1 MPHLTLTVQTPPEPW
16 SYARRIPV
24 VPPAAL
30 AGQMPVALVVGIDM
44 EVQAGEIGLFLEGA
58 EGVQLC
64 KETRLEAGALET
76 VRLSCEAG
84 AAATL
89 IIRNG
94 ALPGVSSA
102 RFSLAEPALT
112 YRIDTTGHL
121 AAILPDLLREPG
133 KSALTAVATHTGH
146 DVGLIAALSNRDPLP
161 VPIDISR
168 VLTGPI
174 GEAALQSLKHMLDL
188 LPTYDPT
195 RMDKEA
201 GYGSA
206 AYVAGY
212 LRASSI
218 RVFHLA
224 NMLREMGLPRG
235 RILDLGS
242 YLGTFALPLRRLGYE
257 VTAIDRYTAFNSG
270 IDGYVNAM
278 REAGVE
284 LVYSS
289 VETELD
295 DLARLGQFDA
305 VISMAVIEHIPHTP
319 RPFLEKLASHVRPGG
334 ILALDT
340 PNHVR
345 YWNRKAMAAGESV
358 HQSIEQQYRSA
369 IPFGGH
375 HREYTMQELVWM
387 MQQVGAVDI
396 HSRFFDYNVIQFE
409 ELYRDHLEALLQM
422 TIDPSLADTLL
433 VAGRI
438 NQSKASG
445 TSISQRY

>member
-1 MPHLTLTVQTPPEPW
+1 MPHLTQTVQTPPEPW

-24 VPPAAL
+24 APPAML
-30 AGQMPVALVVGIDM
+30 AGQMPVALVVSIDM
-44 EVQAGEIGLFLEGA
+44 EVESGEIGLFLEGSD
-58 EGVQLC
+58 GVQLC
-64 KETRLEAGALET
+64 KETRLEAGVLET
-76 VRLSCEAG
+76 VLLSCQASE
-84 AAATL
+84 AATL

-94 ALPGVSSA
+94 ALSGVSSA
-102 RFSLAEPALT
+102 RFALAEPYLT
-112 YRIDTTGHL
+112 YRVDTTGHL
-121 AAILPDLLREPG
+121 SAILPDLLREPG
-133 KSALTAVATHTGH
+133 KPALKAVAKRIGH
-146 DVGLIAALSNRDPLP
+146 DARVIAALSNRDPLP
-161 VPIDISR
+161 VAISIEP

-174 GEAALQSLKHMLDL
+174 GEAVLLSLKHMLDL

-206 AYVAGY
+206 AYVGSY

-224 NMLREMGLPRG
+224 RMLQEMGITRG

-242 YLGTFALPLRRLGYE
+242 YLGTFALPLGRLGFE
-257 VTAIDRYTAFNSG
+257 VTAFDRYTAFNGG
-270 IDGYVNAM
+270 IDGYVEAM

-284 LVYSS
+284 LIYSS

-319 RPFLEKLASHVRPGG
+319 RLFLENLASHVRPGG

-358 HQSIEQQYRSA
+358 HQSIEHQYRSA

-375 HREYTMQELVWM
+375 HREYTMKELVWM
-387 MQQVGAVDI
+387 MRQIGATDI
-396 HSRFFDYNVIQFE
+396 HSRFFDYNVIQFDT
-409 ELYRDHLEALLQM
+409 LYRDHLDALLLM
-422 TIDPSLADTLL
+422 AVDPSLADTLM

-438 NQSKASG
+438 G
-445 TSISQRY
+445 IRDI

>member
-1 MPHLTLTVQTPPEPW
+1 MPHLTQTVQTPPEPW
-16 SYARRIPV
+16 SYARRIPI
-24 VPPAAL
+24 VPPAVL
-30 AGQMPVALVVGIDM
+30 AGQVPVALVVVIDM
-44 EVQAGEIGLFLEGA
+44 AVEAGEIGLFLEGA
-58 EGVQLC
+58 DGVQLC
-64 KETRLEAGALET
+64 KETRLEAGASET

-89 IIRNG
+89 IVRNG

-102 RFSLAEPALT
+102 RFDLAEPALT

-133 KSALTAVATHTGH
+133 TPALAAVARRIYH

-161 VPIDISR
+161 VPIDIEP
-168 VLTGPI
+168 VLTEPI
-174 GEAALQSLKHMLDL
+174 GEAVLQSLKHMLDL

-206 AYVAGY
+206 AYVGTY

-218 RVFHLA
+218 RVYHLA
-224 NMLREMGLPRG
+224 DMLQEMGLPRG

-257 VTAIDRYTAFNSG
+257 VTAIDRYTAFNGG
-270 IDGYVNAM
+270 IDGYVDAM

-305 VISMAVIEHIPHTP
+305 VISMAVVEHIPHTP
-319 RPFLEKLASHVRPGG
+319 RLFLENLASHVRPGG

-358 HQSIEQQYRSA
+358 HQSIEHQYRSA

-375 HREYTMQELVWM
+375 HREYTMKELVWM
-387 MQQVGAVDI
+387 MRQIGATDI
-396 HSRFFDYNVIQFE
+396 HSRFFDYNVIQFDM
-409 ELYRDHLEALLQM
+409 LYRDHLDALLQM
-422 TIDPSLADTLL
+422 AVDATLADTLL
-433 VAGRI
+433 VGGRI
-438 NQSKASG
+438 A
-445 TSISQRY
+445 